1 MSWIGRWIG
10 NWAGKWFGSGQQQ
23 PTPATTARR
32 FGRILKQADILFADS
47 QFPSLVSS
55 GAVILARQSS
65 DDYVRF
71 RVPDT
76 SCPPL
81 PEPNTP
87 LDSGVADEAEP
98 SRWSYSGNPNTSS
111 KWQMLESTDSI
122 WLNYSVYP
130 GDFMLEVESSYV
142 SKAGTNTGDP
152 GYMTFDGVCLVFDI
166 GSKTYGIG
174 VGWAKHHGVT
184 EVPWGGSEGRAI
196 WWFIAQGST
205 KIGTGEY
212 MIPTSQTNVRYRV
225 ERSGS
230 NVRFG
235 WLNSSGQWNY
245 SSWLSAGTGAIQ
257 VKFEG
262 VRITDGGPQV

>member
-71 RVPDT
+71 RIPDT
-76 SCPPL
+76 ACPPL
-81 PEPNTP
+81 PEPGTP
-87 LDSGVADEAEP
+87 LDSGVSDEAEP
-98 SRWSYSGNPNTSS
+98 ARWSYSGNPNTSNS
-111 KWQMLESTDSI
+111 WQMLESTDSI
-122 WLNYSVYP
+122 WLNYSVYS
-130 GDFMLEVESSYV
+130 GDFMLEVESSCV
-142 SKAGTNTGDP
+142 SKTGTNTGDP
-152 GYMTFDGVCLVFDI
+152 GYLTFDGVCLVFDI

-174 VGWAKHHGVT
+174 VGWSKHHGVT

-196 WWFIAQGST
+196 RWFVAQGTS
-205 KIGTGEY
+205 KVGVGEY
-212 MIPTSQTNVRYRV
+212 MIPTSQSNVRYRV

-230 NVRFG
+230 NIRFG
-235 WLNSSGQWNY
+235 WLNSSGQWSY
-245 SSWLSAGTGAIQ
+245 SNWLSAGTGEIQ

-262 VRITDGGPQV
+262 VRITDGGPNV